1 MSFDGGIPKNKKKKK
16 KSYMSRAK
24 KFGKSGRFGKGSYI
38 SEDVYN
44 YFLRVMELDNA
55 GFPTDEERG
64 IHADD

>member
-1 MSFDGGIPKNKKKKK
+1 MSFDGGISKNKKKKK

-64 IHADD
+64 T